1 MYVLPLDTVLVSLA
15 VGQLLPGKGNT
26 ATEGLLP
33 EGFDGLYIPRR
44 VEDGDWSSIR
54 RARSARRAEVY
65 DR

>member
-1 MYVLPLDTVLVSLA
+1 MNLLPLDIGVLGGGPAAAETPRL
-15 VGQLLPGKGNT
+15 
-26 ATEGLLP
+26 EGLLP

>member
-1 MYVLPLDTVLVSLA
+1 MYLA
-15 VGQLLPGKGNT
+15 VGYWYPWRWPAAAQLHGRKL
-26 ATEGLLP
+26 EDLLP